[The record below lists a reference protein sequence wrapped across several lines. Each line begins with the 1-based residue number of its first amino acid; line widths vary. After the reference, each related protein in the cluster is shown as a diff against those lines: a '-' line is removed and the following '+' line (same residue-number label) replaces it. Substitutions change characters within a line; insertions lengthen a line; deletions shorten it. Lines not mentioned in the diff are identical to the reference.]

1 VLVLNIISRQAPQL
15 LHTLSVVSWQ
25 DSTGLWE
32 KLSPQVME
40 AVLGVHHGTLQQLL
54 DAHRGYESA
63 TEGDSFIL
71 AFHSPSDALAYTV
84 AAQKALLEAEWP
96 QELLD
101 NDHLAAECTA
111 RSL

>member
-1 VLVLNIISRQAPQL
+1 M
-15 LHTLSVVSWQ
+15 Q

-40 AVLGVHHGTLQQLL
+40 KVLRVHHGTLQQLL
-54 DAHRGYESA
+54 EAHRGYESA

-71 AFHSPSDALAYTV
+71 AFHSPSDALAYAV
-84 AAQKALLEAEWP
+84 AAQKALLAAEWR

-101 NDHLAAECTA
+101 QSHLAAACTA
-111 RSL
+111 WTMYVQFTRKWKGWPHHCMLC

>member
-1 VLVLNIISRQAPQL
+1 
-15 LHTLSVVSWQ
+15 
-25 DSTGLWE
+25 
-32 KLSPQVME
+32 ME

-54 DAHRGYESA
+54 EAHRGYESA

-71 AFHSPSDALAYTV
+71 AFDALAYAV
-84 AAQKALLEAEWP
+84 AAQKALLEADWP

-101 NDHLAAECTA
+101 HSHLSTACTA

>member
-1 VLVLNIISRQAPQL
+1 MPYSDMGC
-15 LHTLSVVSWQ
+15 WQ

-32 KLSPQVME
+32 KLSQDVME

-54 DAHRGYESA
+54 EAHRGYESA

-71 AFHSPSDALAYTV
+71 AFHSPSDALAYAV
-84 AAQKALLEAEWP
+84 AAQKALLEADWP

-101 NDHLAAECTA
+101 NDPLSSACTA
-111 RSL
+111 WRMCVQCFIAFFV